1 MAVSD
6 DGRDVLEIFT
16 DGACS
21 GNPGPAGIGVVI
33 SQNGQIIKRISK
45 SIGEATNNL
54 AEYTALIYA
63 LQAALILK
71 AAEIKISTDSELLY
85 HQIKGRYKIK
95 NEKLKNLFDQV
106 QHLSQGFKRIDFEC
120 IPREKNREA
129 DRLAVR
135 AVKKIQKKQATMVPT
150 SRLNKVNVGSR
161 DPDFRF

>member
-1 MAVSD
+1 LSSL
-6 DGRDVLEIFT
+6 LEIFT

-33 SQNGQIIKRISK
+33 SRDGQVIKRISK
-45 SIGEATNNL
+45 FIGLSTNNL

-63 LQAALILK
+63 LQEALILK
-71 AAEIKISTDSELLY
+71 ASEIKVSTDSELLY

-95 NEKLKNLFDQV
+95 NEKLKNLFDQI

-129 DRLAVR
+129 DQLAVQ
-135 AVKKIQKKQATMVPT
+135 AVREIQKKQATMVAPA
-150 SRLNKVNVGSR
+150 SIDVGEES
-161 DPDFRF
+161 PSSKG